1 LIVKRKPRSDNQ
13 LDLFTQD
20 SFDYRAILSN
30 NNDFTTVEV
39 AQFYNRRGNMER
51 QFDILKNDFGWK
63 KMPYSTLDSNTVFL
77 GITAFIKNLYSV
89 LIHHFSNYTKLLKST
104 DRVKKFL
111 FRFILLPSKWIKRSR
126 QFQLRIF
133 TKSYQYSVLTTNTS

>member
-1 LIVKRKPRSDNQ
+1 MVDKWEEIIDCTREKIEVGELLIRPFHKQAEDEKEVAKEYRLIVKRKPRSDNQ

-51 QFDILKNDFGWK
+51 QFDILKNDFG
-63 KMPYSTLDSNTVFL
+63 
-77 GITAFIKNLYSV
+77 
-89 LIHHFSNYTKLLKST
+89 
-104 DRVKKFL
+104 
-111 FRFILLPSKWIKRSR
+111 
-126 QFQLRIF
+126 
-133 TKSYQYSVLTTNTS
+133 